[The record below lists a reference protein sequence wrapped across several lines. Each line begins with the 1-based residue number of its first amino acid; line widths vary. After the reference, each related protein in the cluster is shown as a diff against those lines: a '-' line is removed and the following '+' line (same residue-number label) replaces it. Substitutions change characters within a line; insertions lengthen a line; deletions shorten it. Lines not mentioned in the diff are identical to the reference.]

1 MALFRAI
8 LRLKSPLGTPL
19 HSGTLF
25 GQLCWTKRECDGE
38 AALENW
44 LSDESHVWALSD
56 GFPAGLLPRPLARP
70 APPSDDPNVADDR
83 KKQRKRGFVRRDG
96 FIKIRHRVS
105 EEALGP
111 HLVAT
116 MDRSFTLPHNS
127 IDRRTGSTREAGGL
141 YFLEED
147 WSFSSRAPGSRGKP
161 FAEGTVE
168 AGPLRDLY
176 IDASESAVAHIK
188 RLLSALGEM
197 GYGRDA
203 NLGRGQWTV
212 ESVEPDPELANGPH
226 GRLASLS
233 HGSAEPDMSD
243 LRCRIDTHYGRAGPG
258 VTVRDGISPFKKP
271 LLLLQPG
278 ATFNGPVSRR
288 YGALL
293 RGVHSERPEIVHN
306 AFHVAIPFVES
317 RA

>member
-25 GQLCWTKRECDGE
+25 GQLCWAKQECDGE

-44 LSDESHVWALSD
+44 LSDERHVWALSD
-56 GFPAGLLPRPLARP
+56 GFPVGLLPRPLARP
-70 APPSDDPNVADDR
+70 AAPSDDPKVADDR

-96 FIKIRHRVS
+96 FIKIRDRLS
-105 EEALGP
+105 EETLGP
-111 HLVAT
+111 HLIAT
-116 MDRSFTLPHNS
+116 MDRSFTLAHNT
-127 IDRRTGSTREAGGL
+127 IDRRTGSTPDAGGL

-147 WSFSSRAPGSRGKP
+147 WSFSSRAPGRSKP
-161 FAEGTVE
+161 LREGTVE
-168 AGPLRDLY
+168 AGPLRDLH
-176 IDASESAVAHIK
+176 IVASESEVAHIK

-212 ESVEPDPELANGPH
+212 ESVEPDAELANGPN
-226 GRLASLS
+226 GRLVSLS
-233 HGSAEPDMSD
+233 HGSAEPDMGD
-243 LRCRIDTHYGRAGPG
+243 LRCRIDTHYGKVGPG
-258 VTVRDGISPFKKP
+258 VTARNGISPFKKP

-293 RGVHSERPEIVHN
+293 RSVHSECPEIVHN
-306 AFHVAIPFVES
+306 AFHVAIPFVEP